1 MDKDRLIA
9 DMESHISSLNKAI
22 ENAHSFDQEWALNSE
37 RKGISGYLDKI
48 EKGKYDKQPCDMCG
62 YWENI
67 VNNGHND
74 DIKYCT
80 QCGRKL
86 EDTNHDN

>member
-1 MDKDRLIA
+1 MDKEK
-9 DMESHISSLNKAI
+9 MEKWISLN
-22 ENAHSFDQEWALNSE
+22 E
-37 RKGISGYLDKI
+37 RKIDGAIYSFKLLQAIKDGEFNK
-48 EKGKYDKQPCDMCG
+48 EPCDMCG

-67 VNNGHND
+67 INNGHND

>member
-1 MDKDRLIA
+1 MGTNKLAKFLKTKRAEKGMSLRDFAKVLNI
-9 DMESHISSLNKAI
+9 SHG
-22 ENAHSFDQEWALNSE
+22 F
-37 RKGISGYLDKI
+37 LDKI

-86 EDTNHDN
+86 EEWRKNK

>member
-1 MDKDRLIA
+1 MDKGKLIRWILA
-9 DMESHISSLNKAI
+9 NSIYTFEYGFIIKSESIDNAMLNGT
-22 ENAHSFDQEWALNSE
+22 F
-37 RKGISGYLDKI
+37 
-48 EKGKYDKQPCDMCG
+48 DKQPCDMCG

-67 VNNGHND
+67 INNGHND

-86 EDTNHDN
+86 EEWRKNK

>member
-1 MDKDRLIA
+1 MDRYELKKWLRNNAVKPFIVD
-9 DMESHISSLNKAI
+9 AI
-22 ENAHSFDQEWALNSE
+22 ENVIKHNDLVRAINNGTF
-37 RKGISGYLDKI
+37 
-48 EKGKYDKQPCDMCG
+48 DKQPCDMCG

-67 VNNGHND
+67 INNGHND

>member
-1 MDKDRLIA
+1 MDKDKLIEWMFEHYYN
-9 DMESHISSLNKAI
+9 DRDGNPCVNNSDLRYEINNGTFNK
-22 ENAHSFDQEWALNSE
+22 E
-37 RKGISGYLDKI
+37 
-48 EKGKYDKQPCDMCG
+48 PCDMCG

-67 VNNGHND
+67 INNGHND

-86 EDTNHDN
+86 EVQQCSSD